1 VSCHRPTTSGL
12 ESSRSQDTKGAE
24 QLLVSPTRLLGL
36 PEVTGLG
43 CAVENFGEA
52 ALLRSV
58 LVALRSGE
66 AKVSSASW
74 PSGRF
79 DRLCGVAVDGLSDTA
94 AAECIEEL
102 GVLKRLLKAC
112 SEDCAWSVSIT
123 IT

>member
-1 VSCHRPTTSGL
+1 MSCHRLTTSGL

-58 LVALRSGE
+58 LVGLRSGE
-66 AKVSSASW
+66 AKVSSASARIALEKENNRC
-74 PSGRF
+74 PYNLGH
-79 DRLCGVAVDGLSDTA
+79 LVDLTSSA
-94 AAECIEEL
+94 AWRWM
-102 GVLKRLLKAC
+102 G
-112 SEDCAWSVSIT
+112 
-123 IT
+123 

>member
-1 VSCHRPTTSGL
+1 MSCHRPTTSGL

-66 AKVSSASW
+66 AKVSSASAGIAFEKKEQK
-74 PSGRF
+74 S
-79 DRLCGVAVDGLSDTA
+79 L
-94 AAECIEEL
+94 
-102 GVLKRLLKAC
+102 
-112 SEDCAWSVSIT
+112 
-123 IT
+123 

>member
-1 VSCHRPTTSGL
+1 MSCHRPTTSGL

-52 ALLRSV
+52 ALPRSV

-66 AKVSSASW
+66 AKVSSASVRIAFEKENKRSCYNLGYRVDLTASAAW
-74 PSGRF
+74 PWMG
-79 DRLCGVAVDGLSDTA
+79 
-94 AAECIEEL
+94 
-102 GVLKRLLKAC
+102 
-112 SEDCAWSVSIT
+112 
-123 IT
+123 

>member
-1 VSCHRPTTSGL
+1 MSCHRLTTSGL

-58 LVALRSGE
+58 LVALFHE
-66 AKVSSASW
+66 AWDLMGVVRGDDFVFVGLDEYLDFASKVFR
-74 PSGRF
+74 GR
-79 DRLCGVAVDGLSDTA
+79 
-94 AAECIEEL
+94 
-102 GVLKRLLKAC
+102 
-112 SEDCAWSVSIT
+112 
-123 IT
+123 